1 MRSDE
6 TRNDATITQN
16 VERSTWTTS
25 TKGRER
31 TALEVLGSNLRCTT
45 FFFFFSF
52 LFQSRPCPIRP
63 ALHDNFGRCLQSST
77 CTQRGC

>member
-16 VERSTWTTS
+16 GERSTWTAS

-31 TALEVLGSNLRCTT
+31 TALEVLGSNLRCST
-45 FFFFFSF
+45 FFFFIFF
-52 LFQSRPCPIRP
+52 LSRPCPVRP
-63 ALHDNFGRCLQSST
+63 ALHDTFGRCLQSST
-77 CTQRGC
+77 CTQRRC

>member
-6 TRNDATITQN
+6 TRNDTTITQN

-31 TALEVLGSNLRCTT
+31 TALKVLGSNLHCTT
-45 FFFFFSF
+45 YFFSF
-52 LFQSRPCPIRP
+52 LFQSHPFPVRP
-63 ALHDNFGRCLQSST
+63 ALHDTFGRCLQNST